1 MSDSAV
7 LFVLLVLFITCLAG
21 LAMEV
26 ERLFERRGK

>member
-7 LFVLLVLFITCLAG
+7 LFVLLVLFITCLGG
-21 LAMEV
+21 LMMEV